1 MAFNVILTNLAG
13 TQTDAAVLNG
23 ALTIASAGSRSHIH
37 ALLTRPDPTSVIM
50 MGEEA
55 VSPTMYQDIIE
66 AAQRADTELV
76 RRTRAHFDKWCA
88 RNGIKSSDEAKR
100 DNRPLAYFRDAIGTE
115 SRVLAQAARL
125 ADITVME
132 RPKPENRFDPAF
144 ETALLES
151 GHPVMLVP
159 PGTHAA
165 AAVSS
170 ILIAWNDSPE
180 AARAVSSA
188 LPLLKAAGQVTVFTS
203 AEGAIQASTADML
216 IDYLGEHEIQATI
229 FPSVRQRNQ
238 SVEEKLLFAVRKT
251 KADLL
256 VMGAYTH
263 SRVREL
269 VFGGVTRHMLTHAPV
284 PVLMSH

>member
-1 MAFNVILTNLAG
+1 MALSVILARLTG
-13 TQTDAAVLNG
+13 THTETSVLNG
-23 ALTIASAGSRSHIH
+23 ALAIASAGFRSHIH
-37 ALLTRPDPTSVIM
+37 ALVVRSDPRMITM
-50 MGEEA
+50 MGEEG
-55 VSPTMYQDIIE
+55 VSPAMYRSIVE
-66 AAQRADTELV
+66 AAQRADTERV
-76 RRTRAHFDKWCA
+76 ARSRKQFEKWCST
-88 RNGIKSSDEAKR
+88 NGLKGCEEANR
-100 DNRPLAYFRDAIGTE
+100 DDRPSADFRDAVGDEREIF
-115 SRVLAQAARL
+115 AQAARL

-132 RPKPENRFDPAF
+132 RPKPENRYDPAF

-159 PGTHAA
+159 PGTHAT
-165 AAVSS
+165 AAVSN

-180 AARAVSSA
+180 AARAVSA
-188 LPLLKAAGQVTVFTS
+188 VLPLLKTAAKVTVFTA
-203 AEGAIQASTADML
+203 AEGSIKPSAADML
-216 IDYLGEHEIQATI
+216 TDYLEEHEIHATV
-229 FPSVRQRNQ
+229 FPNGHQSNQ
-238 SVEEKLLFAVRKT
+238 SVEENLLSAVRKS